1 MCIILHNIV
10 STVVGHQVSYTSSQE
25 PWRKMEAFFVI
36 PKAQSTTDVDA
47 LFDHEANFCS
57 KLNGM
62 IIIIAVF
69 FRPLF
74 NL

>member
-1 MCIILHNIV
+1 
-10 STVVGHQVSYTSSQE
+10 
-25 PWRKMEAFFVI
+25 MEAFFVI

-62 IIIIAVF
+62 IIIIAVIIPPIMVTVAAPMLLIIIIGGAQE
-69 FRPLF
+69 R
-74 NL
+74 